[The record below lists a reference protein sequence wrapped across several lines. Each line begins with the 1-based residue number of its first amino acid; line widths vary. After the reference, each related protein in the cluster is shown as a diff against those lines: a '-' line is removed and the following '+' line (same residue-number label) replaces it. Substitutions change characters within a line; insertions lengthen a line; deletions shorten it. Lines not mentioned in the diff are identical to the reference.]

1 MTRTVDT
8 LQLVRPRQLSPEE
21 RAELFRQIVA
31 RDPIEGP
38 RIVEV
43 HKQIIAL
50 LDAMIDKQRRR
61 AG

>member
-8 LQLVRPRQLSPEE
+8 LQPVRPRQLSPEE
-21 RAELFRQIVA
+21 RDELFRQIVA

-43 HKQIIAL
+43 HKQINAL

>member
-1 MTRTVDT
+1 VGDSI
-8 LQLVRPRQLSPEE
+8 Q
-21 RAELFRQIVA
+21 QI
-31 RDPIEGP
+31 DLDSIEGP

-43 HKQIIAL
+43 HKQIIAW

>member
-1 MTRTVDT
+1 
-8 LQLVRPRQLSPEE
+8 LQPVRPRQLSPEE
-21 RAELFRQIVA
+21 REELFRQIVA

-43 HKQIIAL
+43 HKQINAL

>member
-8 LQLVRPRQLSPEE
+8 LQPVRPRQLSPEE
-21 RAELFRQIVA
+21 REELFRQIVA
-31 RDPIEGP
+31 RDSIEGP

-43 HKQIIAL
+43 HKQISAL
-50 LDAMIDKQRRR
+50 LEAMLDKQRRR